1 MKIFIFTQLFCVLIK
16 SLRKSHE
23 KGRLQGEVNEMNF
36 DVVIIGAGPGG
47 IFAAYELASKNSNL
61 KIAIFEAGHA
71 LSKRKCPIDG
81 DKIKTCIDCKTCS
94 IMSGFGGAGAF
105 SDGKYNIT
113 NDFGGTLFE
122 HIGKEKALELMKY
135 VDDINMKYG
144 GEGTKMYSTAGSRFK
159 KVCMQNGLQ
168 LLEASVRH
176 LGTDI
181 NYLVLENIYN
191 FLSDKATFYFDTPV
205 EAVHKVDGGYEVVA
219 GDKTAYCTDCI
230 ISVGRS
236 GSSWME
242 KVCREMDI
250 PTMSNRVDLGV
261 RVEIPAVIFSHL
273 TDELYESKIV
283 YRTEKFEDRVR
294 TFCMNPKGI
303 VVNENT
309 NGIIT
314 VNGHSYESKEMQTEN
329 TNFALLVSKHFS
341 EPFKD
346 SNGYGE
352 SIARLSNMLGGGVI
366 VQRFGDL
373 VRGRRST
380 KSRIEE
386 SVVRPTL
393 KATPGDLSLVLP
405 KRILDGIIEMIYA
418 LDKIAPGTAGDDTL
432 LYGVE
437 VKFYNME
444 VEINE
449 HLETCHKGLYV
460 IGDGSGVT
468 HSLSHASA
476 SGVYVARQIME
487 A

>member
-1 MKIFIFTQLFCVLIK
+1 MKY
-16 SLRKSHE
+16 
-23 KGRLQGEVNEMNF
+23 
-36 DVVIIGAGPGG
+36 DVIIIGAGPGG
-47 IFAAYELASKNSNL
+47 IFSAYELVKRKPEL
-61 KIAIFEAGHA
+61 KIAVFELGNP
-71 LSKRKCPIDG
+71 LERRRCPIDG
-81 DKIKTCIDCKTCS
+81 KKVKSCIKCKTCA

-113 NDFGGTLFE
+113 NAFGGTLYE
-122 HIGKEKALELMKY
+122 HIGRDTAIDLMRY
-135 VDDINMKYG
+135 VDEINVEHG
-144 GEGTKMYSTAGSRFK
+144 GEGTKMYSTAGTKFK
-159 KVCMQNGLQ
+159 KLCMQNKLQ
-168 LLEASVRH
+168 LLDASVRH

-181 NYLVLENIYN
+181 NYVVLENIYAE
-191 FLSDKATFYFDTPV
+191 LKDKVEFRFEYPV
-205 EAVHKVDGGYEVVA
+205 DHLEAIEGGYRVFC
-219 GDKTAYCTDCI
+219 GDDFDDCEKCI
-230 ISVGRS
+230 VSVGRS
-236 GSSWME
+236 GSKWMS
-242 KVCREMDI
+242 KVCEEMKI

-261 RVEIPAVIFSHL
+261 RVEIPSQIFSHL

-283 YRTEKFEDRVR
+283 YRTEKFEDNVR
-294 TFCMNPKGI
+294 TFCMNPNGI

-309 NGIIT
+309 KGIVT
-314 VNGHSYESKEMQTEN
+314 VNGHSYEDKDKQTEN

-373 VRGRRST
+373 IRGRRSNE
-380 KSRIEE
+380 KRIEE
-386 SVVRPTL
+386 GLVRPTL
-393 KATPGDLSLVLP
+393 AATPGDLSLVLP

-418 LDKIAPGTAGDDTL
+418 LDKIAPGTANDDTL

-444 VEINE
+444 VEIDEN
-449 HLETCHKGLYV
+449 LETLYKGLYV

-476 SGVYVARQIME
+476 SGVYVARHIAENM
-487 A
+487 

>member
-1 MKIFIFTQLFCVLIK
+1 MKY
-16 SLRKSHE
+16 
-23 KGRLQGEVNEMNF
+23 
-36 DVVIIGAGPGG
+36 DVIIIGAGPGG
-47 IFAAYELASKNSNL
+47 IFSAYELVKRKPEL
-61 KIAIFEAGHA
+61 KIAVFELGNP
-71 LSKRKCPIDG
+71 LEKRRCPIDG
-81 DKIKTCIDCKTCS
+81 KKVKSCIKCKTCA

-113 NDFGGTLFE
+113 NAFGGTLYE
-122 HIGKEKALELMKY
+122 HIGRDTAIDLMKY
-135 VDDINMKYG
+135 VDDINVEYG
-144 GEGTKMYSTAGSRFK
+144 GEGTKMYSTAGTKFK
-159 KVCMQNGLQ
+159 KLCMQNKLQ
-168 LLEASVRH
+168 LLDASVRH

-181 NYLVLENIYN
+181 NYVVLENIYAE
-191 FLSDKATFYFDTPV
+191 LKDKVEFRFEYPV
-205 EAVHKVDGGYEVVA
+205 DHLEAIEGGYRVFCGDDFDDCEKCVV
-219 GDKTAYCTDCI
+219 
-230 ISVGRS
+230 SVGRS
-236 GSSWME
+236 GSKWMS
-242 KVCREMDI
+242 KVCEEMKI

-261 RVEIPAVIFSHL
+261 RVEIPSQIFSHL

-283 YRTEKFEDRVR
+283 YRTEKFEDNVR
-294 TFCMNPKGI
+294 TFCMNPNGI

-309 NGIIT
+309 KGIVT
-314 VNGHSYESKEMQTEN
+314 VNGHSYEDKDKQTEN

-373 VRGRRST
+373 IRGRRSNE
-380 KSRIEE
+380 KRIEE
-386 SVVRPTL
+386 GLVRPTL
-393 KATPGDLSLVLP
+393 AATPGDLSLVLP

-418 LDKIAPGTAGDDTL
+418 LDKIAPGTANDDTL

-444 VEINE
+444 VEIDEN
-449 HLETCHKGLYV
+449 LETLYKGLYV

-476 SGVYVARQIME
+476 SGVYVARHITENM
-487 A
+487 